1 MTTKGE
7 NTRELVL
14 ETLLSVE
21 KGESYSHRAL
31 SALLDKY
38 QYLSKQE
45 RSFITR
51 VTLGTLERRIEL
63 DYIIDWFSKVKVK
76 KMKPVIRCILRMGV
90 YQLKYMD
97 SVPDSAVCNEAVKLA
112 GKKGF
117 GSLKGFVNGV
127 LRSISRNLPEVSYP
141 SEEEKPI
148 EAVSIRCSIPQWIL
162 RQWRE
167 DYGWEKT
174 KSMAESFLN
183 QERTTIRVNTMM
195 TDREKLI
202 DDLKKQG
209 IQAEKV
215 VLRDYPDFKQGLYI
229 WEYDYLL
236 KIKEFAQG
244 QFYVQDVSSMLP
256 VWFLNPKEGDFVVDV
271 CAAPGGKSIH
281 AAQLMQGLGVV
292 EARDLTDYKV
302 GLIEENIARARL
314 KNVKAVK
321 WDALILDESL
331 VGKADGVIADL
342 PCSGL
347 GVLKKKPDIR
357 YRMTREQQEELS
369 RLQRQILS
377 NACQYVKP
385 GGTLLYST
393 CTVNKIENEDNTA
406 WFLEN
411 HREFSLAKE
420 RQIFPGESC
429 GDGFYLAKMIRR
441 L

>member
-209 IQAEKV
+209 IQAEKLV
-215 VLRDYPDFKQGLYI
+215 FRDYPDFKQGLYI

-406 WFLEN
+406 WFLQN

>member
-21 KGESYSHRAL
+21 KGESYSHKAL

-209 IQAEKV
+209 IQAEKL

-406 WFLEN
+406 WFLQN
-411 HREFSLAKE
+411 HQEFSLAKE

>member
-14 ETLLSVE
+14 ETLLSIE

-76 KMKPVIRCILRMGV
+76 KMKPVIRCILRMSV

-97 SVPDSAVCNEAVKLA
+97 FVPDSAVCNEAVKLV

-141 SEEEKPI
+141 SEKEKPI
-148 EAVSIRCSIPQWIL
+148 EAVSIFCSIPQWIL

-195 TDREKLI
+195 TDRETLI
-202 DDLKKQG
+202 ADLKKQG

-215 VLRDYPDFKQGLYI
+215 VLKDYPDFKEGLYI

-256 VWFLNPKEGDFVVDV
+256 PYLLAPKEGDFVVDV

-281 AAQLMQGLGVV
+281 AAQLMQGLGMV

-331 VGKADGVIADL
+331 VGKADGVLADL

-347 GVLKKKPDIR
+347 GVLGRKPDIR

-369 RLQRQILS
+369 GLQRQILS

-393 CTVNKIENEDNTA
+393 CTVNKMENEDNTA

-411 HREFSLAKE
+411 HREFSLAME
-420 RQIFPGESC
+420 RQIFPGENC

>member
-167 DYGWEKT
+167 DYGCEKT

-209 IQAEKV
+209 IQAEKLV
-215 VLRDYPDFKQGLYI
+215 FRDYPDFKQGLYI

-406 WFLEN
+406 WFLQN

>member
-21 KGESYSHRAL
+21 KGESYSHRVL

-406 WFLEN
+406 WFLQN
-411 HREFSLAKE
+411 HQEFSLAKE

>member
-1 MTTKGE
+1 MTTKGV

-14 ETLLSVE
+14 ETLLSIE

-63 DYIIDWFSKVKVK
+63 DYIIDFFSKVKVN
-76 KMKPVIRCILRMGV
+76 KMKPVIRCILRMSL

-127 LRSISRNLPEVSYP
+127 LRSISRNLSEVSYP
-141 SEEEKPI
+141 SEKESPI
-148 EAVSIRCSIPQWIL
+148 EAVSVRCSIPEWIL
-162 RQWRE
+162 GQWRE
-167 DYGWEKT
+167 DYGWEKA

-183 QERTTIRVNTMM
+183 QDRTTIRVNTML
-195 TDREKLI
+195 TDREKLMQ
-202 DDLKKQG
+202 DLNKQG
-209 IQAEKV
+209 IQTEEV
-215 VLRDYPDFKQGLYI
+215 VLRDYPDFKDALYI
-229 WEYDYLL
+229 WEYDFLL
-236 KIKEFAQG
+236 KIKEFAEG

-256 VWFLNPKEGDFVVDV
+256 AYLLAPQKGDFVVDV

-281 AAQLMQGLGVV
+281 AAEMMQGRGVV

-302 GLIEENIARARL
+302 GLIEENITRARL
-314 KNVKAVK
+314 QNVKAVK
-321 WDALILDESL
+321 WDACILDESL
-331 VGKADGVIADL
+331 VGKADGVLADL

-347 GVLKKKPDIR
+347 GVLGKKPDIR
-357 YRMTREQQEELS
+357 YRMTRKQQEELS
-369 RLQRQILS
+369 KLQRQMLS
-377 NACQYVKP
+377 NAGQYVKP
-385 GGTLLYST
+385 GGTLVYST
-393 CTVNKIENEDNTA
+393 CTVNKLENEDNTA

-411 HREFSLAKE
+411 HREFSLME
-420 RQIFPGESC
+420 QRQIFPGEGL

>member
-406 WFLEN
+406 WFLQN

>member
-1 MTTKGE
+1 MTTKGV

-21 KGESYSHRAL
+21 KGESYSHVAL
-31 SALLDKY
+31 FALLDKY

-51 VTLGTLERRIEL
+51 ALLGTLERRIEI

-76 KMKPVIRCILRMGV
+76 KMKPVIRCILRMSV

-127 LRSISRNLPEVSYP
+127 LRSISRNLSEVSYP
-141 SEEEKPI
+141 SEEENPVK
-148 EAVSIRCSIPQWIL
+148 AVSIQCSLPEWML

-183 QERTTIRVNTMM
+183 HHKTTIRVNTMM
-195 TDREKLI
+195 TDREKLMQ
-202 DDLKKQG
+202 DLKKQG
-209 IQAEKV
+209 IQTEKV
-215 VLRDYPDFKQGLYI
+215 VLKDYPDFKDGLYI

-256 VWFLNPKEGDFVVDV
+256 AYLLAPQKGDYVLDV

-281 AAQLMQGLGVV
+281 AAELMQGFGTV

-302 GLIEENIARARL
+302 GLIEENIARAKL
-314 KNVKAVK
+314 HNIKAVK
-321 WDALILDESL
+321 WDACILDESR

-347 GVLKKKPDIR
+347 GVMGRKPEIR
-357 YRMTREQQEELS
+357 YRITERQQEELAK
-369 RLQRQILS
+369 LQRQILS

-385 GGTLLYST
+385 GGTLIYST
-393 CTVNKIENEDNTA
+393 CTVSKMENEENTA

-411 HREFSLAKE
+411 HREFSLAEE
-420 RQIFPGESC
+420 RQIFPGEGL

>member
-117 GSLKGFVNGV
+117 VSLKGFVNGV

-209 IQAEKV
+209 IQAEKLV
-215 VLRDYPDFKQGLYI
+215 FRDYPDFKQGLYI

-406 WFLEN
+406 WFLQN

>member
-209 IQAEKV
+209 IQAEKL

-406 WFLEN
+406 WFLQN

>member
-21 KGESYSHRAL
+21 KGESYSHKAL

-406 WFLEN
+406 WFLQN
-411 HREFSLAKE
+411 HQEFSLAKE

>member
-21 KGESYSHRAL
+21 KGESYSHKAL

-117 GSLKGFVNGV
+117 VSLKGFVNGV

-209 IQAEKV
+209 IQAEKL

-321 WDALILDESL
+321 WDALILDESI

-369 RLQRQILS
+369 RIQRQILS

-406 WFLEN
+406 WFLQN

>member
-21 KGESYSHRAL
+21 KGESYSHKAL

-429 GDGFYLAKMIRR
+429 GDGFKHAKMIRR

>member
-14 ETLLSVE
+14 ETLLSIE

-31 SALLDKY
+31 FSLLDKY

-76 KMKPVIRCILRMGV
+76 KMKPVIRCILRMSV

-97 SVPDSAVCNEAVKLA
+97 FVPDSAVCNEAVKLA

-127 LRSISRNLPEVSYP
+127 LRSIGRNLSEVSYP
-141 SEEEKPI
+141 SEKESPI

-195 TDREKLI
+195 TDRETLI
-202 DDLKKQG
+202 ADLKKQG

-215 VLRDYPDFKQGLYI
+215 VLKDYPDFKEGLYI

-256 VWFLNPKEGDFVVDV
+256 PYLLAPKEGDFVVDV

-281 AAQLMQGLGVV
+281 AAQLMQGLGEV

-314 KNVKAVK
+314 KNVRAVK

-331 VGKADGVIADL
+331 VGKADGVLADL

-347 GVLKKKPDIR
+347 GVLGRKPDIR

-369 RLQRQILS
+369 GLQRQILS

-393 CTVNKIENEDNTA
+393 CTVNKMENEDNTA

-411 HREFSLAKE
+411 HREFSLAME
-420 RQIFPGESC
+420 RQIFPGENC

>member
-76 KMKPVIRCILRMGV
+76 KMKPVIRCILRMGA

-117 GSLKGFVNGV
+117 VSLKGFVNGV

-209 IQAEKV
+209 IQAEKL

>member
-21 KGESYSHRAL
+21 KGESYSHRVL

-117 GSLKGFVNGV
+117 VSLKGFVNGV

-209 IQAEKV
+209 IQAEKL

>member
-209 IQAEKV
+209 IQAEKL

>member
-117 GSLKGFVNGV
+117 VSLKGFVNGV

-209 IQAEKV
+209 IQAEKL
-215 VLRDYPDFKQGLYI
+215 VLRDYPACKQGLYI

>member
-117 GSLKGFVNGV
+117 VSLKGFVNGV

-209 IQAEKV
+209 IQAEKL

-406 WFLEN
+406 WFLQN

>member
-117 GSLKGFVNGV
+117 VSLKGFVNGV

-183 QERTTIRVNTMM
+183 QERTTIRVNIMM

-209 IQAEKV
+209 IQAEKL

-406 WFLEN
+406 WFLQN
-411 HREFSLAKE
+411 HREFSLAK
-420 RQIFPGESC
+420 
-429 GDGFYLAKMIRR
+429 DRR

>member
-21 KGESYSHRAL
+21 KGESYSHKAL

-117 GSLKGFVNGV
+117 VSLKGFVNGV

-209 IQAEKV
+209 IQAEKLV
-215 VLRDYPDFKQGLYI
+215 FRDYPDFKQGLYI

-271 CAAPGGKSIH
+271 CAAPGGKAS
-281 AAQLMQGLGVV
+281 M
-292 EARDLTDYKV
+292 
-302 GLIEENIARARL
+302 
-314 KNVKAVK
+314 
-321 WDALILDESL
+321 
-331 VGKADGVIADL
+331 
-342 PCSGL
+342 
-347 GVLKKKPDIR
+347 
-357 YRMTREQQEELS
+357 
-369 RLQRQILS
+369 
-377 NACQYVKP
+377 
-385 GGTLLYST
+385 
-393 CTVNKIENEDNTA
+393 
-406 WFLEN
+406 
-411 HREFSLAKE
+411 
-420 RQIFPGESC
+420 
-429 GDGFYLAKMIRR
+429 RR
-441 L
+441 N

>member
-14 ETLLSVE
+14 ETLLSIE

-31 SALLDKY
+31 FSLLDKY

-76 KMKPVIRCILRMGV
+76 KMKPVIRCILRMSV

-97 SVPDSAVCNEAVKLA
+97 FVPDSAVCNEAVKLA

-127 LRSISRNLPEVSYP
+127 LRSIGRNLSEVSYP
-141 SEEEKPI
+141 SEEESPI

-195 TDREKLI
+195 TDRETLI
-202 DDLKKQG
+202 ADLKKQG

-215 VLRDYPDFKQGLYI
+215 VLKDYPDFKEGLYI

-256 VWFLNPKEGDFVVDV
+256 PYLLAPKEGDFVVDV

-281 AAQLMQGLGVV
+281 AAQLMQGLGEV

-314 KNVKAVK
+314 KNVRAVK

-331 VGKADGVIADL
+331 VGKADGVLADL

-347 GVLKKKPDIR
+347 GVLGRKPDIR

-369 RLQRQILS
+369 GLQRQILS

-393 CTVNKIENEDNTA
+393 CTVNKMENEDNTA

-411 HREFSLAKE
+411 HREFSLAME
-420 RQIFPGESC
+420 RQIFPGENC

>member
-21 KGESYSHRAL
+21 KGESYSHKAL

-209 IQAEKV
+209 IQAEKL

-406 WFLEN
+406 WFLQN

>member
-21 KGESYSHRAL
+21 KGESYSHRVL

-117 GSLKGFVNGV
+117 VSLKGFVNGV
-127 LRSISRNLPEVSYP
+127 LRSISRNLPEVTYP

-209 IQAEKV
+209 IQAEKL

>member
-1 MTTKGE
+1 MTTKGV

-21 KGESYSHRAL
+21 KGESYSHVAL
-31 SALLDKY
+31 FALLDKY

-51 VTLGTLERRIEL
+51 ALLGTLERRIEI

-76 KMKPVIRCILRMGV
+76 KMKPVIRCILRMSV

-127 LRSISRNLPEVSYP
+127 LRSISRNLSEVSYP
-141 SEEEKPI
+141 SKEENPVK
-148 EAVSIRCSIPQWIL
+148 AVSIQCSLPEWML

-183 QERTTIRVNTMM
+183 HHKTTIRVNTMM
-195 TDREKLI
+195 TDREKLMQ
-202 DDLKKQG
+202 DLKKQG
-209 IQAEKV
+209 IQTEKV
-215 VLRDYPDFKQGLYI
+215 VLKDYPDFKDGLYI

-256 VWFLNPKEGDFVVDV
+256 AYLLAPQKGDYVLDV

-281 AAQLMQGLGVV
+281 AAELMQGFGTV

-302 GLIEENIARARL
+302 GLIEENIARAKL
-314 KNVKAVK
+314 HNIKAVK
-321 WDALILDESL
+321 WDACILDESR

-347 GVLKKKPDIR
+347 GVMGRKPEIR
-357 YRMTREQQEELS
+357 YRITERQQEELAK
-369 RLQRQILS
+369 LQRQILS

-385 GGTLLYST
+385 GGTLIYST
-393 CTVNKIENEDNTA
+393 CTVSKMENEENTV

-411 HREFSLAKE
+411 HREFSLAEE
-420 RQIFPGESC
+420 RQIFPGEGL

>member
-1 MTTKGE
+1 MTTKGV

-21 KGESYSHRAL
+21 KGESYSHVAL
-31 SALLDKY
+31 FALLDKY

-51 VTLGTLERRIEL
+51 ALLGTLERRIEI

-76 KMKPVIRCILRMGV
+76 KMKPVIRCILRMSV

-127 LRSISRNLPEVSYP
+127 LRSISRNLSEVSYP
-141 SEEEKPI
+141 SKEENPVK
-148 EAVSIRCSIPQWIL
+148 AVSIQCSLPEWML

-183 QERTTIRVNTMM
+183 HHKTTIRVNTMM
-195 TDREKLI
+195 TDREKLMQ
-202 DDLKKQG
+202 DLKKQG
-209 IQAEKV
+209 IQTEKV
-215 VLRDYPDFKQGLYI
+215 VLKDYPDFKDGLYI

-256 VWFLNPKEGDFVVDV
+256 AYLLAPQKGDYVLDV

-281 AAQLMQGLGVV
+281 AAELMQGFGKV

-302 GLIEENIARARL
+302 GLIEENIARAKL
-314 KNVKAVK
+314 HNIKAVK
-321 WDALILDESL
+321 WDACILDESL

-347 GVLKKKPDIR
+347 GVMGRKPEIR
-357 YRMTREQQEELS
+357 YRITERQQEELAK
-369 RLQRQILS
+369 LQRQILS

-385 GGTLLYST
+385 GGTLIYST
-393 CTVNKIENEDNTA
+393 CTVSKMENEENTA

-411 HREFSLAKE
+411 HWEFSLAEE
-420 RQIFPGESC
+420 RQIFPGEGL

>member
-1 MTTKGE
+1 MTTKGV

-21 KGESYSHRAL
+21 KGESYSHVAL
-31 SALLDKY
+31 FALLDKY

-51 VTLGTLERRIEL
+51 ALLGTLERRIEI

-76 KMKPVIRCILRMGV
+76 KMKPVIRCILRMSV

-127 LRSISRNLPEVSYP
+127 LRSISRNLSEVSYP
-141 SEEEKPI
+141 SKEENPVK
-148 EAVSIRCSIPQWIL
+148 AVSIQCSLPEWML

-183 QERTTIRVNTMM
+183 HHKTTIRVNTMM
-195 TDREKLI
+195 TDREKLMQ
-202 DDLKKQG
+202 DLKKQG
-209 IQAEKV
+209 IQTEKV
-215 VLRDYPDFKQGLYI
+215 VLKDYPDFKDGLYI

-256 VWFLNPKEGDFVVDV
+256 AYLLAPQKGDYVLDV

-281 AAQLMQGLGVV
+281 AAELMQGFGTV

-302 GLIEENIARARL
+302 GLIEENIARAKL
-314 KNVKAVK
+314 HNIKAVK
-321 WDALILDESL
+321 WDACILDESR

-347 GVLKKKPDIR
+347 GVMGRKPEIR
-357 YRMTREQQEELS
+357 YRITERQQEELAK
-369 RLQRQILS
+369 LQRQILS

-385 GGTLLYST
+385 GGTLIYST
-393 CTVNKIENEDNTA
+393 CTVSKMENEENTA

-411 HREFSLAKE
+411 HREFSLAEE
-420 RQIFPGESC
+420 RQIFPGEGL

>member
-21 KGESYSHRAL
+21 KGESYSHKAL

-331 VGKADGVIADL
+331 VGTADGVIADL

>member
-1 MTTKGE
+1 M
-7 NTRELVL
+7 
-14 ETLLSVE
+14 
-21 KGESYSHRAL
+21 
-31 SALLDKY
+31 
-38 QYLSKQE
+38 
-45 RSFITR
+45 
-51 VTLGTLERRIEL
+51 
-63 DYIIDWFSKVKVK
+63 
-76 KMKPVIRCILRMGV
+76 
-90 YQLKYMD
+90 
-97 SVPDSAVCNEAVKLA
+97 
-112 GKKGF
+112 
-117 GSLKGFVNGV
+117 
-127 LRSISRNLPEVSYP
+127 
-141 SEEEKPI
+141 
-148 EAVSIRCSIPQWIL
+148 
-162 RQWRE
+162 
-167 DYGWEKT
+167 
-174 KSMAESFLN
+174 
-183 QERTTIRVNTMM
+183 
-195 TDREKLI
+195 I

-331 VGKADGVIADL
+331 MGKADGVIADL

-406 WFLEN
+406 WFLQN
-411 HREFSLAKE
+411 HQEFSLAKE
-420 RQIFPGESC
+420 RQIFPGERC

>member
-302 GLIEENIARARL
+302 L
-314 KNVKAVK
+314 
-321 WDALILDESL
+321 
-331 VGKADGVIADL
+331 ADL

-406 WFLEN
+406 WFLQN
-411 HREFSLAKE
+411 HQEFSLAKE

>member
-117 GSLKGFVNGV
+117 VSLKGFVNGV

-183 QERTTIRVNTMM
+183 QERTTIRVNIMM

-209 IQAEKV
+209 IQAEKL

-406 WFLEN
+406 WFLQN

>member
-117 GSLKGFVNGV
+117 VSLKGFVNGV

-209 IQAEKV
+209 IQVDKLGLMV
-215 VLRDYPDFKQGLYI
+215 YPDFKQGLYI
-229 WEYDYLL
+229 WVNEYPK
-236 KIKEFAQG
+236 KIKE
-244 QFYVQDVSSMLP
+244 L
-256 VWFLNPKEGDFVVDV
+256 
-271 CAAPGGKSIH
+271 
-281 AAQLMQGLGVV
+281 
-292 EARDLTDYKV
+292 
-302 GLIEENIARARL
+302 
-314 KNVKAVK
+314 
-321 WDALILDESL
+321 
-331 VGKADGVIADL
+331 
-342 PCSGL
+342 
-347 GVLKKKPDIR
+347 
-357 YRMTREQQEELS
+357 
-369 RLQRQILS
+369 
-377 NACQYVKP
+377 
-385 GGTLLYST
+385 
-393 CTVNKIENEDNTA
+393 
-406 WFLEN
+406 
-411 HREFSLAKE
+411 
-420 RQIFPGESC
+420 
-429 GDGFYLAKMIRR
+429 
-441 L
+441 

>member
-209 IQAEKV
+209 IQAEKLV
-215 VLRDYPDFKQGLYI
+215 FRDYPDFKQGLYI

>member
-21 KGESYSHRAL
+21 KGESYSHRVL

-271 CAAPGGKSIH
+271 CAEPGGKSIH

-406 WFLEN
+406 WFLQN

>member
-21 KGESYSHRAL
+21 KGESYSHRVL

-117 GSLKGFVNGV
+117 VSLKGFVNGV

-209 IQAEKV
+209 IQAEKL

-406 WFLEN
+406 WFLQN
-411 HREFSLAKE
+411 HQEFSLAKE

>member
-357 YRMTREQQEELS
+357 CRMTREQQEELS

-406 WFLEN
+406 WFLQN
-411 HREFSLAKE
+411 HQEFSLAKE

>member
-1 MTTKGE
+1 MTTKGV

-21 KGESYSHRAL
+21 KGESYSHVAL
-31 SALLDKY
+31 FALLDKY

-51 VTLGTLERRIEL
+51 ALLGTLERRIEI

-76 KMKPVIRCILRMGV
+76 KMKPVIRCILRMSV

-127 LRSISRNLPEVSYP
+127 LRSISRNLSEVSYP
-141 SEEEKPI
+141 SKEENPVK
-148 EAVSIRCSIPQWIL
+148 AVSIQCSLPEWML

-183 QERTTIRVNTMM
+183 HHKTTIRVNTMM
-195 TDREKLI
+195 TDREKLMQ
-202 DDLKKQG
+202 DLKKQG
-209 IQAEKV
+209 IQTEKV
-215 VLRDYPDFKQGLYI
+215 VLKDYPDFKDGLYI

-256 VWFLNPKEGDFVVDV
+256 AYLLAPQKGDYVLDV

-281 AAQLMQGLGVV
+281 AAELMQGFGTV

-302 GLIEENIARARL
+302 GLIEENIARAKL
-314 KNVKAVK
+314 HNIKAVK
-321 WDALILDESL
+321 WDACILDESL

-347 GVLKKKPDIR
+347 GVMGRKPEIR
-357 YRMTREQQEELS
+357 YRITERQQEELAK
-369 RLQRQILS
+369 LQRQILS

-385 GGTLLYST
+385 GGTLIYST
-393 CTVNKIENEDNTA
+393 CTVSKMENEENTA

-411 HREFSLAKE
+411 HREFSLAEE
-420 RQIFPGESC
+420 RQIFPGEGL

>member
-21 KGESYSHRAL
+21 KGESYSHKAL

-331 VGKADGVIADL
+331 VGKADGVLADL

-347 GVLKKKPDIR
+347 GVLGRKPDIR

-406 WFLEN
+406 WFLQN
-411 HREFSLAKE
+411 HQEFSLAKE

>member
-256 VWFLNPKEGDFVVDV
+256 VWFLNPKEGDFVDV

-406 WFLEN
+406 WFLQN
-411 HREFSLAKE
+411 HQEFSLAKE